1 MRIAASLFLLP
12 FSLLSQQQPFD
23 ILITGARVV
32 DGAGNPYFY
41 ADIGVREDSIAAL
54 GLLEGQPARVRIDAR
69 GLTVTPGF
77 IDTHNHS
84 DRDIFSEPTAKAFL
98 YQGVTTLI
106 GAPDGSSPIPLKPAM
121 DKLRALKMSVNMAL
135 CVGHGSVRRAVLNM
149 ENRAPT
155 ADELEKMKGITRQ
168 AMLDGAIGLSTG
180 LFYTP
185 ANFAKT
191 EEVIALAKVVGEYGG
206 FHVSHIRDEGNFII
220 DSVKETIRIGEEG
233 GLPTQVTHHK
243 IGGKANYGKSV
254 DTLRL
259 IDEARARGVDAT
271 VDQYPYTAS
280 HTSLGAALF
289 PQWAFAG
296 GTEATAE
303 RLAAPEQRAKIKA
316 EIVRRIENERGGGD
330 PKNIVLTNCR
340 FDRTLERKSLA
351 AILVERGKQ
360 PTMDNAAELAMDV
373 QSKGGCSAVFHWIHE
388 QDIERILKYPWTM
401 VASDGSLT
409 MAHPRSYGT
418 FARVL
423 ARYVRERK
431 VIPFEDAVRKMSGL
445 PAQRTRI
452 YDRGIIRPGMK
463 ADLVILDPEKV
474 EDRATFEKPGELA
487 VGVRDV
493 IVNGRIAM
501 RNGKETEERPG
512 RLLYGPGYAGK

>member
-1 MRIAASLFLLP
+1 MRFAVILFLLP
-12 FSLLSQQQPFD
+12 FSLLAQQQPYD
-23 ILITGARVV
+23 VLITGARVV

-41 ADIGVREDSIAAL
+41 ADIGIRGDSIAAL
-54 GLLEGQPARVRIDAR
+54 GLLGGHPARTRIDAR

-84 DRDIFSEPTAKAFL
+84 DRDIFQEPTAKAFL

-121 DKLRALKMSVNMAL
+121 EKLRALKMSVNMAL

-155 ADELEKMKGITRQ
+155 PAELDKMKAITRQ
-168 AMLDGAIGLSTG
+168 AMLDGAIGLSSG

-191 EEVIALAKVVGEYGG
+191 EEVIEIAKVVGEYGG

-243 IGGKANYGKSV
+243 IGGKANYGKSAE
-254 DTLRL
+254 TLAL
-259 IDEARARGVDAT
+259 LDQARARGVDAT

-280 HTSLGAALF
+280 HTSLGAALL
-289 PQWAFAG
+289 PQWAFGG
-296 GTEATAE
+296 GTAALKE
-303 RLAAPEQRAKIKA
+303 RLSAPEQRARIKT
-316 EIVRRIENERGGGD
+316 EIMRRIENERGGGD
-330 PKNIVLTNCR
+330 PKNIVLTNCS
-340 FDRTLERKSLA
+340 FDRSLERKSLS
-351 AILVERGKQ
+351 AILRERGKE
-360 PTMDNAAELAMDV
+360 PTMDNAAELAMEV

-431 VIPFEDAVRKMSGL
+431 VIPLEDAIRKMSGL
-445 PAQRTRI
+445 PAQRTRL
-452 YDRGIIRPGMK
+452 YDRGIIRVGMK
-463 ADLVILDPEKV
+463 ADLVILDPDKV
-474 EDRATFEKPGELA
+474 EDKATFAKPAELS

-493 IVNGRIAM
+493 IVNGKIAM

-512 RLLYGPGYAGK
+512 RLLYGPGYKAQ

>member
-1 MRIAASLFLLP
+1 MRFAATWFFLP
-12 FSLLSQQQPFD
+12 FTLLAQQQPFD
-23 ILITGARVV
+23 LVISGAKVV

-41 ADIGVREDSIAAL
+41 ADIGVRGDSIVAL
-54 GLLEGQPARVRIDAR
+54 GLLGNHPARTRIDAR

-84 DRDIFSEPTAKAFL
+84 DRDIFNEPTAKAFL

-121 DKLRALKMSVNMAL
+121 DKLRALRMSVNMAL

-155 ADELEKMKGITRQ
+155 AAELDKMREITRQ

-191 EEVIALAKVVGEYGG
+191 EEVIEIAKVVGQYGG

-243 IGGKANYGKSV
+243 IGGKANYGKSA

-280 HTSLGAALF
+280 HTSLGAAML
-289 PQWAFAG
+289 PQWAFGG
-296 GTEATAE
+296 GTSALKE
-303 RLAAPEQRAKIKA
+303 RLGAPEQRARIKT

-330 PKNIVLTNCR
+330 PKNIVLTNCS
-340 FDRTLERKSLA
+340 FDRSLERKSLS
-351 AILVERGKQ
+351 AILAERGKQ
-360 PTMDNAAELAMDV
+360 PTMDNAAELVMEI
-373 QSKGGCSAVFHWIHE
+373 QGKGGCSAVFHWIHE
-388 QDIERILKYPWTM
+388 EDIERILKYPWTM

-431 VIPFEDAVRKMSGL
+431 VIPFEDAIRKMSGL

-452 YDRGIIRPGMK
+452 YDRGIIRVGMK
-463 ADLVILDPEKV
+463 ADLVILDPDKV
-474 EDRATFEKPGELA
+474 EDKATFEKPGELA

-493 IVNGRIAM
+493 IVNGKIALQ
-501 RNGKETEERPG
+501 NGKVTEERPG
-512 RLLYGPGYAGK
+512 RLIYGPGYAAQ